1 MINKIHRPVML
12 AEVIEDLI
20 VSRSGTYLDAT
31 CGFGG
36 HTEVILKKLNSE
48 GKVIAMDQDQD
59 AINFVK
65 DKFIDQSRLTII
77 KGRFGNLK
85 EILESN
91 DLNFKFSGILADLGV
106 SSFQLDNANR
116 GFSFQNEGP
125 LDMRMDQNTRAT
137 AKVWINNASEDE
149 ISKVL
154 WQFGEE
160 KYSRKI
166 ARAIISKRLNNKITT
181 TQQLSEIIID
191 VKKNSKSKRKQHHA
205 TKTFQAIRI
214 YINQEMDQLEMLLNN
229 SLDVLQTGGR
239 LCVISFHS
247 LEDRMVKQFFRNH
260 SRLDPNLSKLPN
272 LNSEHSVDC
281 KIVARRIKPSQNE
294 INANPRARSAVLRVV
309 EKVK

>member
-1 MINKIHRPVML
+1 MS
-12 AEVIEDLI
+12 AEVAENLI
-20 VSRSGTYLDAT
+20 VSQSGTYIDAT

-36 HTEVILKKLNSE
+36 HTELILKKLNSD
-48 GKVIAMDQDQD
+48 GKVIAMDQDED

-65 DKFIDQSRLTII
+65 EKFIDQSRLKII

-91 DLNFKFSGILADLGV
+91 ALNFKFSGILADLGM
-106 SSFQLDNANR
+106 SSFQLDNAHR

-125 LDMRMDQNTRAT
+125 LDMRMDQKTGVT
-137 AKVWINNASEDE
+137 AKVWINNASQDE

-166 ARAIISKRLNNKITT
+166 ARAIIAKRMNNKIRT
-181 TQQLSEIIID
+181 TQQLSEIIVD
-191 VKKNSKSKRKQHHA
+191 VKKNSRSKRKQHHA

-214 YINQEMDQLEMLLNN
+214 YINQEINQLEMLLNH

-247 LEDRMVKQFFRNH
+247 LEDRVVKRFFRNH
-260 SRLDPNLSKLPN
+260 SRIDPNLSKLPN
-272 LNSEHSVDC
+272 LDSEHSVDY
-281 KIVARRIKPSQNE
+281 KIVARRIKPSQYE
-294 INANPRARSAVLRVV
+294 INENPRARSAVLRAV

>member
-1 MINKIHRPVML
+1 MINKIHQPVMP
-12 AEVIEDLI
+12 AEVVEHLI

-36 HTEVILKKLNSE
+36 HTEIILKKLNSD
-48 GKVIAMDQDQD
+48 GKVIAMDQDQA

-65 DKFIDQSRLTII
+65 DKFINQSRLKII

-85 EILESN
+85 EILESH
-91 DLNFKFSGILADLGV
+91 DLNFKFSGILADLGM
-106 SSFQLDNANR
+106 SSFQLGNAYR

-125 LDMRMDQNTRAT
+125 LDMRMDQKTGVT

-166 ARAIISKRLNNKITT
+166 ARAIISKRMSNKITT

-191 VKKNSKSKRKQHHA
+191 VKKNSRSKRKQHHA

-214 YINQEMDQLEMLLNN
+214 YINQEIDQLEMLLNY
-229 SLDVLQTGGR
+229 SLDVLQIGGR

-247 LEDRMVKQFFRNH
+247 LEDRMVKRFFRNH

>member
-1 MINKIHRPVML
+1 MISKIHQPVMS
-12 AEVIEDLI
+12 AEVAENLI
-20 VSRSGTYLDAT
+20 VSQSGTYIDAT

-36 HTEVILKKLNSE
+36 HTELILKKLNSD
-48 GKVIAMDQDQD
+48 GKVIAMDQDED

-65 DKFIDQSRLTII
+65 EKFIDQSRLKII

-91 DLNFKFSGILADLGV
+91 ALNFKFSGILADLGM
-106 SSFQLDNANR
+106 SSFQLDNAHR

-125 LDMRMDQNTRAT
+125 LDMRMDQKTGVT
-137 AKVWINNASEDE
+137 AKVWINNASQDE

-166 ARAIISKRLNNKITT
+166 ARAIIAKRMNNKIRT
-181 TQQLSEIIID
+181 TQQLSEIIVD
-191 VKKNSKSKRKQHHA
+191 VKKNSRSKRKQHHA

-214 YINQEMDQLEMLLNN
+214 YINQEINQLEMLLNH
-229 SLDVLQTGGR
+229 SHDVLQTGGR

-247 LEDRMVKQFFRNH
+247 LEDRVVKRFFRNH
-260 SRLDPNLSKLPN
+260 SRIDPNLSKLPN
-272 LNSEHSVDC
+272 LDSEHSVDY
-281 KIVARRIKPSQNE
+281 KIVARRIKPSQYE
-294 INANPRARSAVLRVV
+294 INENPRARSAVLRAV

>member
-1 MINKIHRPVML
+1 MINNIHQPVMST
-12 AEVIEDLI
+12 EVIDHL
-20 VSRSGTYLDAT
+20 VVTRSGAYLDAT

-36 HTEVILKKLNSE
+36 HTELILKKLSPG

-65 DKFIDQSRLTII
+65 DKFTDQSSLKVI

-85 EILESN
+85 EFLESN
-91 DLNFKFSGILADLGV
+91 DLNFKFNGILADLGM
-106 SSFQLDNANR
+106 SSFQLDNAHR
-116 GFSFQNEGP
+116 GFSFRNEGP
-125 LDMRMDQNTRAT
+125 LDMRMDQTTGVT
-137 AKVWINNASEDE
+137 AQVWINSASEDE

-166 ARAIISKRLNNKITT
+166 ARAIIAKRMRHQIET
-181 TQQLSEIIID
+181 TQQLTEIIVD
-191 VKKNSKSKRKQHHA
+191 VKKNTRSERKQHHA

-214 YINQEMDQLEMLLNN
+214 YINQEIDQLEMFLNY
-229 SLDVLQTGGR
+229 SLNALKIGGR

-247 LEDRMVKQFFRNH
+247 LEDRMVKRFFRNH

-272 LNSEHSVDC
+272 LNPEHTTEC
-281 KIVARRIKPSQNE
+281 KIIARRIKPSQKE
-294 INANPRARSAVLRVV
+294 IDANPRARSSVLRVV

>member
-1 MINKIHRPVML
+1 MST
-12 AEVIEDLI
+12 EVVNHL
-20 VSRSGTYLDAT
+20 VVARSGTYLDAT

-48 GKVIAMDQDQD
+48 GKLIAMDQDQD
-59 AINFVK
+59 AINYVK
-65 DKFIDQSRLTII
+65 GKFTDQSRLKII

-85 EILESN
+85 ELLESN
-91 DLNFKFSGILADLGV
+91 DLNFKFSGILADLGI
-106 SSFQLDNANR
+106 SSFQLDNAHR
-116 GFSFQNEGP
+116 GFSFQNTGP
-125 LDMRMDQNTRAT
+125 LDMRMDQKTGVT
-137 AKVWINNASEDE
+137 AQVWINNASEDE

-166 ARAIISKRLNNKITT
+166 ARAIIFNRMRAQIKT
-181 TQQLSEIIID
+181 TQQLTEIIVD
-191 VKKNSKSKRKQHHA
+191 VKKNSRSKRKQHHA

-214 YINQEMDQLEMLLNN
+214 YINQEIDQLEMFLND
-229 SLDVLQTGGR
+229 SLDILKIGGR

-247 LEDRMVKQFFRNH
+247 LEDRMVKRFFRNH

-272 LNSEHSVDC
+272 LSPEHLTDC
-281 KIVARRIKPSQNE
+281 KIVARRIKPSKEE
-294 INANPRARSAVLRVV
+294 INSNPRARSAVLRVV

>member
-1 MINKIHRPVML
+1 MIKNIHQPVMST
-12 AEVIEDLI
+12 EVVNHL
-20 VSRSGTYLDAT
+20 VVARSGTYLDAT

-48 GKVIAMDQDQD
+48 GKLIAMDQDQD
-59 AINFVK
+59 AINYVK
-65 DKFIDQSRLTII
+65 GKFTDQSRLKII

-85 EILESN
+85 ELLESN
-91 DLNFKFSGILADLGV
+91 DLNFKFSGILADLGM
-106 SSFQLDNANR
+106 SSFQLDNAHR

-125 LDMRMDQNTRAT
+125 LDMRMDQKTGVT
-137 AKVWINNASEDE
+137 AQVWINNASEDE

-166 ARAIISKRLNNKITT
+166 ARAIISKRMSNKITT
-181 TQQLSEIIID
+181 TQQLSEIIVD
-191 VKKNSKSKRKQHHA
+191 VKKNSRSKRKQHHA

-214 YINQEMDQLEMLLNN
+214 YINQEIDQLEMFLND
-229 SLDVLQTGGR
+229 SLDILKIGGR

-247 LEDRMVKQFFRNH
+247 LEDRMVKRFFRNH

-272 LNSEHSVDC
+272 LSPEHLTDC
-281 KIVARRIKPSQNE
+281 KIVARRIKPSKEE
-294 INANPRARSAVLRVV
+294 INSNPRARSAVLRVV

>member
-1 MINKIHRPVML
+1 MINKIHQPVMST
-12 AEVIEDLI
+12 EVVEHLI

-36 HTEVILKKLNSE
+36 HTEVILKTLNSY

-65 DKFIDQSRLTII
+65 DKFIDQSRLKII

-91 DLNFKFSGILADLGV
+91 DINFKFSGILADLGM
-106 SSFQLDNANR
+106 SSFQLDNAHR

-125 LDMRMDQNTRAT
+125 LDMRMDQKTGVT
-137 AKVWINNASEDE
+137 AKVWINHASEDE

-166 ARAIISKRLNNKITT
+166 ARAIISKRMSNKIKT
-181 TQQLSEIIID
+181 TQQLSEIIVD
-191 VKKNSKSKRKQHHA
+191 VKKNSRSKRKQHHA

-214 YINQEMDQLEMLLNN
+214 YINQEIDQLEMFLNF
-229 SLDVLQTGGR
+229 SLNALKIGGR

-247 LEDRMVKQFFRNH
+247 LEDRMVKRFFRNH

-272 LNSEHSVDC
+272 LNPEHSTDY
-281 KIVARRIKPSQNE
+281 KIIARRIKPSQKE
-294 INANPRARSAVLRVV
+294 IDANPRARSAVLRVV
-309 EKVK
+309 EKIK

>member
-1 MINKIHRPVML
+1 MINNIHQPVML
-12 AEVIEDLI
+12 TEVIDHL
-20 VSRSGTYLDAT
+20 VVTRSGTYLDAT

-36 HTEVILKKLNSE
+36 HTELILKKLSSG

-65 DKFIDQSRLTII
+65 DKFTDQSSLKVI

-85 EILESN
+85 ELLESN
-91 DLNFKFSGILADLGV
+91 DLNFKFNGILADLGM
-106 SSFQLDNANR
+106 SSFQLDNAHR

-125 LDMRMDQNTRAT
+125 LDMRMDQKTGVT
-137 AKVWINNASEDE
+137 AQIWINSASEDE

-166 ARAIISKRLNNKITT
+166 ARAIIAKRISHQIET
-181 TQQLSEIIID
+181 TQQLTEIIVDI
-191 VKKNSKSKRKQHHA
+191 KKNTRSKRRQHHA

-214 YINQEMDQLEMLLNN
+214 YINQEIDQLEMFLNY
-229 SLDVLQTGGR
+229 SLNALQIGGR

-247 LEDRMVKQFFRNH
+247 LEDRMVKRFFRNH

-272 LNSEHSVDC
+272 LNPEYLTDC
-281 KIVARRIKPSQNE
+281 KIVARRIKPSQKE
-294 INANPRARSAVLRVV
+294 IDTNPRARSAVLRVV

>member
-1 MINKIHRPVML
+1 MS
-12 AEVIEDLI
+12 AEVVEHLI

-36 HTEVILKKLNSE
+36 HTEVILKKLSSD

-65 DKFIDQSRLTII
+65 DKFINQSRLKII

-91 DLNFKFSGILADLGV
+91 DLNFKFSGILADLGM
-106 SSFQLDNANR
+106 SSFQLDNAYR
-116 GFSFQNEGP
+116 GFSFQTEGP
-125 LDMRMDQNTRAT
+125 LDMRMDQKTGVT

-166 ARAIISKRLNNKITT
+166 ARAIISKRMSNKITT
-181 TQQLSEIIID
+181 TQQLSEIIVD
-191 VKKNSKSKRKQHHA
+191 VKKNSRSKRKQHHA

-214 YINQEMDQLEMLLNN
+214 YINQEIDQLEMLLNY
-229 SLDVLQTGGR
+229 SLDVLQIGGR

-247 LEDRMVKQFFRNH
+247 LEDRMVKRFFRSH

-272 LNSEHSVDC
+272 LNPEYSTDC
-281 KIVARRIKPSQNE
+281 KIIAKRIKPSQNE

>member
-1 MINKIHRPVML
+1 MIKNIHQPVMST
-12 AEVIEDLI
+12 EVVNHL
-20 VSRSGTYLDAT
+20 VVARSGTYLDAT

-48 GKVIAMDQDQD
+48 GKLIAMDQDQD
-59 AINFVK
+59 AINYVK
-65 DKFIDQSRLTII
+65 GKFTDQSRLKII

-85 EILESN
+85 ELLESN
-91 DLNFKFSGILADLGV
+91 DLNFKFSGILADLGI
-106 SSFQLDNANR
+106 SSFQLDNAHR
-116 GFSFQNEGP
+116 GFSFQNTGP
-125 LDMRMDQNTRAT
+125 LDMRMDQKTGVT
-137 AKVWINNASEDE
+137 AQVWINNASEDE

-166 ARAIISKRLNNKITT
+166 ARAIISKRMSDQIKT
-181 TQQLSEIIID
+181 TQQLTEIIVD
-191 VKKNSKSKRKQHHA
+191 VKKNSRSKRKQHHA

-214 YINQEMDQLEMLLNN
+214 YINQEIDQLEMFLND
-229 SLDVLQTGGR
+229 SLDILKIGGR

-247 LEDRMVKQFFRNH
+247 LEDRMVKRFFRNH

-272 LNSEHSVDC
+272 LSPEHLTDC
-281 KIVARRIKPSQNE
+281 KIVARRIKPSKEE
-294 INANPRARSAVLRVV
+294 INSNPRARSAVLRVV

>member
-1 MINKIHRPVML
+1 MINKIHQPVMP
-12 AEVIEDLI
+12 AEVVEHLI

-36 HTEVILKKLNSE
+36 HTEIILKKLNSD
-48 GKVIAMDQDQD
+48 GKVIAVDQDQD

-65 DKFIDQSRLTII
+65 DKFINQSRLKII

-85 EILESN
+85 EILESH
-91 DLNFKFSGILADLGV
+91 DLNFKFSGILADLGM
-106 SSFQLDNANR
+106 SSFQLDNAYR

-125 LDMRMDQNTRAT
+125 LDMRMDQKTGVT

-166 ARAIISKRLNNKITT
+166 ARAIISKRMNNKITT

-191 VKKNSKSKRKQHHA
+191 VKKNSRSKRKQHHA

-214 YINQEMDQLEMLLNN
+214 YINQEIDQLEMLLNY
-229 SLDVLQTGGR
+229 SLDVLQIGGR

-247 LEDRMVKQFFRNH
+247 LEDRMVKRFFRNH

-272 LNSEHSVDC
+272 LNPEHLTDC
-281 KIVARRIKPSQNE
+281 KIVTRRIKPSKEE
-294 INANPRARSAVLRVV
+294 INSNPRARSAVLRVV

>member
-1 MINKIHRPVML
+1 MINKIHQPVMST
-12 AEVIEDLI
+12 EVLDYLV
-20 VSRSGTYLDAT
+20 VSQSGTYLDAT

-36 HTEVILKKLNSE
+36 HTEVILRKLNSE
-48 GKVIAMDQDQD
+48 GKLVVMDQDQD
-59 AINFVK
+59 AINYVK
-65 DKFIDQSRLTII
+65 DEFCDQNRLKII

-91 DLNFKFSGILADLGV
+91 NLNFKFNGILADLGM
-106 SSFQLDNANR
+106 SSFQLDNAHR

-125 LDMRMDQNTRAT
+125 LDMRMDQKTGVT

-149 ISKVL
+149 ISNVL
-154 WQFGEE
+154 WKFGEE

-166 ARAIISKRLNNKITT
+166 AQAIVSKRISNQIKTT
-181 TQQLSEIIID
+181 KELSEIIIG
-191 VKKNSKSKRKQHHA
+191 VKKNSKSRHKQHHA

-214 YINQEMDQLEMLLNN
+214 YINQEIYQLEMFLNY
-229 SLDVLQTGGR
+229 SLDALRIGGR

-272 LNSEHSVDC
+272 LSSEHSIVY
-281 KIVARRIKPSQNE
+281 KIIARRIKPSQKE
-294 INANPRARSAVLRVV
+294 IDSNPRARSAVLRVV
-309 EKVK
+309 EKIK

>member
-1 MINKIHRPVML
+1 MISKIHQPVMS
-12 AEVIEDLI
+12 AEVAENLI
-20 VSRSGTYLDAT
+20 VSQSGTYIDAT

-36 HTEVILKKLNSE
+36 HTELILKKLNSD
-48 GKVIAMDQDQD
+48 GKVIAMDQDED

-65 DKFIDQSRLTII
+65 EKFIDQSRLKII

-91 DLNFKFSGILADLGV
+91 ALNFKFSGILADLGM
-106 SSFQLDNANR
+106 SSFQLDNAHR

-125 LDMRMDQNTRAT
+125 LDMRMDQKTGVT
-137 AKVWINNASEDE
+137 AKVWINNASQDE

-166 ARAIISKRLNNKITT
+166 ARAIIAKRMNNKIRT
-181 TQQLSEIIID
+181 TQQLSEIIVD
-191 VKKNSKSKRKQHHA
+191 VKKNSRSKRKQHHA

-214 YINQEMDQLEMLLNN
+214 YINQEINQLEMLLNH

-247 LEDRMVKQFFRNH
+247 LEDRVVKRFFRNH
-260 SRLDPNLSKLPN
+260 SRIDPNLSKLPN
-272 LNSEHSVDC
+272 LDSEHSVDY
-281 KIVARRIKPSQNE
+281 KIVARRIKP
-294 INANPRARSAVLRVV
+294 
-309 EKVK
+309 

>member
-1 MINKIHRPVML
+1 MINKIHQPVMST
-12 AEVIEDLI
+12 EVVEHLI

-36 HTEVILKKLNSE
+36 HTEVILKTLNSY

-65 DKFIDQSRLTII
+65 DKFIDQSRLKII

-91 DLNFKFSGILADLGV
+91 DLNFKFSGILADLGM
-106 SSFQLDNANR
+106 SSFQLDNAHR

-125 LDMRMDQNTRAT
+125 LDMRMDQKTGVT
-137 AKVWINNASEDE
+137 AKVWINHASEDE

-166 ARAIISKRLNNKITT
+166 ARAIISKRMSNKIIT
-181 TQQLSEIIID
+181 TQQL
-191 VKKNSKSKRKQHHA
+191 
-205 TKTFQAIRI
+205 
-214 YINQEMDQLEMLLNN
+214 
-229 SLDVLQTGGR
+229 
-239 LCVISFHS
+239 
-247 LEDRMVKQFFRNH
+247 
-260 SRLDPNLSKLPN
+260 
-272 LNSEHSVDC
+272 
-281 KIVARRIKPSQNE
+281 
-294 INANPRARSAVLRVV
+294 
-309 EKVK
+309 

>member
-1 MINKIHRPVML
+1 MINKIHQPVMPE
-12 AEVIEDLI
+12 EVVERLI
-20 VSRSGTYLDAT
+20 VSPSGTYLDAT

-36 HTEVILKKLNSE
+36 HTEIILKQLNSD
-48 GKVIAMDQDQD
+48 GKVVAMDQDQD

-65 DKFIDQSRLTII
+65 DKFINQSKLKII

-91 DLNFKFSGILADLGV
+91 DLNFKFSGILADLGM
-106 SSFQLDNANR
+106 SSFQLDNAHR
-116 GFSFQNEGP
+116 GFSFQNDGP
-125 LDMRMDQNTRAT
+125 LDMRMDQKTGVT

-166 ARAIISKRLNNKITT
+166 ARAIISKRMSKKITT
-181 TQQLSEIIID
+181 TKQLSEIIVD
-191 VKKNSKSKRKQHHA
+191 VKKHSRLKRKQHHA

-214 YINQEMDQLEMLLNN
+214 YINQEIDQLETFLNY
-229 SLDVLQTGGR
+229 SLGLLQTGGR

-247 LEDRMVKQFFRNH
+247 LEDRMVKRFFRNH

-272 LNSEHSVDC
+272 LNSEHSNDC
-281 KIVARRIKPSQNE
+281 KIIAKRIKPSQKE
-294 INANPRARSAVLRVV
+294 INVNPRARSAVLRVI
-309 EKVK
+309 EKIK

>member
-1 MINKIHRPVML
+1 MINKIHQPVMPE
-12 AEVIEDLI
+12 EVVERLI
-20 VSRSGTYLDAT
+20 VSPSGTYLDAT

-36 HTEVILKKLNSE
+36 HTEIILKQLNSD
-48 GKVIAMDQDQD
+48 GKVVAIDQDQD

-65 DKFIDQSRLTII
+65 DKFIKQSKLKII

-91 DLNFKFSGILADLGV
+91 DLNFKFSGILADLGM
-106 SSFQLDNANR
+106 SSFQLDNAHR

-125 LDMRMDQNTRAT
+125 LDMRMDQKTGVT
-137 AKVWINNASEDE
+137 AKVWINNASQDE

-166 ARAIISKRLNNKITT
+166 ARAIIAKRMNNKIRT
-181 TQQLSEIIID
+181 TQQLSEIIVD
-191 VKKNSKSKRKQHHA
+191 VKKNSRSKRKQHHA

-214 YINQEMDQLEMLLNN
+214 YINQEINQLEMLLNH

-247 LEDRMVKQFFRNH
+247 LEDRVVKRFFRNH
-260 SRLDPNLSKLPN
+260 SRIDPNLSKLPN
-272 LNSEHSVDC
+272 LDSEHSVDY
-281 KIVARRIKPSQNE
+281 KIVARRIKPSQYE
-294 INANPRARSAVLRVV
+294 INENPRARSAVLRAV